1 MWSGF
6 QVTIALSICAWI
18 IAFLVGSF
26 FGILRTVP
34 NRFLSGLGTLYVE
47 LFRNVPLIVQFFTWY
62 LVIPELLPEKIGMW
76 FKAELDPNIQFF
88 LSSMLC
94 LGLFTAARV
103 CEQVRAAIQSLPRG
117 QKNAALAMGL
127 TLPQAYRYVLLP
139 NAYRVI
145 VPPMTSEMM
154 NLVKNS
160 AIASTIGL
168 VDMAAQAGKLL
179 DYSAHAWE
187 SFTAITLAYVLIN
200 AFIMLAVMRLS
211 SFAPVA
217 WFAKAYVNVFR
228 SIPLVMVLL
237 WFYLIVPGFLQ
248 NVLGLSPKNDI
259 RLISAM
265 VAFSM
270 FEAAYYSEIIRAGIQ
285 SISRGQSSAAL
296 ALGMTHWQSMKLI
309 ILPQA
314 FRAMVPL
321 LLTQGIVLFQDTSLV
336 YVLSLADFFRTA
348 STIGERDGTQV
359 EMILFAGFV
368 YFVISLSASL
378 LVSYLKRR
386 TA

>member
-1 MWSGF
+1 MSIDWNWGIFLQEAPFGNTTYLGWLWSGF
-6 QVTIALSICAWI
+6 QVTVALSITAWI
-18 IAFLVGSF
+18 IAFLVGSI

-62 LVIPELLPEKIGMW
+62 LVVPELLPEDLGMW

-88 LSSMLC
+88 LSSMIC

-160 AIASTIGL
+160 AIAS
-168 VDMAAQAGKLL
+168 AGKLL

-200 AFIMLAVMRLS
+200 AVIMLVM
-211 SFAPVA
+211 
-217 WFAKAYVNVFR
+217 
-228 SIPLVMVLL
+228 
-237 WFYLIVPGFLQ
+237 
-248 NVLGLSPKNDI
+248 
-259 RLISAM
+259 
-265 VAFSM
+265 
-270 FEAAYYSEIIRAGIQ
+270 
-285 SISRGQSSAAL
+285 
-296 ALGMTHWQSMKLI
+296 
-309 ILPQA
+309 
-314 FRAMVPL
+314 
-321 LLTQGIVLFQDTSLV
+321 SLV
-336 YVLSLADFFRTA
+336 
-348 STIGERDGTQV
+348 ERKVRLPGNV
-359 EMILFAGFV
+359 G
-368 YFVISLSASL
+368 S
-378 LVSYLKRR
+378 K
-386 TA
+386 

>member
-1 MWSGF
+1 MSIDWNWGIFLQEAPFGNTTYLGWLWSGF
-6 QVTIALSICAWI
+6 LVTVALSITAWI
-18 IAFLVGSF
+18 IAFLVGSI

-62 LVIPELLPEKIGMW
+62 LVVPELLPEDLGMW

-88 LSSMLC
+88 LSSMIC

-168 VDMAAQAGKLL
+168 VDMAA
-179 DYSAHAWE
+179 
-187 SFTAITLAYVLIN
+187 
-200 AFIMLAVMRLS
+200 
-211 SFAPVA
+211 
-217 WFAKAYVNVFR
+217 
-228 SIPLVMVLL
+228 
-237 WFYLIVPGFLQ
+237 
-248 NVLGLSPKNDI
+248 
-259 RLISAM
+259 
-265 VAFSM
+265 
-270 FEAAYYSEIIRAGIQ
+270 
-285 SISRGQSSAAL
+285 
-296 ALGMTHWQSMKLI
+296 
-309 ILPQA
+309 
-314 FRAMVPL
+314 
-321 LLTQGIVLFQDTSLV
+321 
-336 YVLSLADFFRTA
+336 
-348 STIGERDGTQV
+348 
-359 EMILFAGFV
+359 
-368 YFVISLSASL
+368 
-378 LVSYLKRR
+378 
-386 TA
+386 